1 MNYKEKLAL
10 VPIWKK
16 CLLTLDEAAAYSGM
30 ARGRLMKLS
39 DQDDCEFVVWNGY
52 KRLFKRKKLEEFI
65 EQMGDLEKKGG

>member
-30 ARGRLMKLS
+30 GRGRLMKLS